1 MQYASMPNL
10 LVRDL
15 PAHVHETLVRR
26 ARAGGQSLQAYVTAE
41 LTRIATTPTVE
52 EIVAQIDRRK
62 GGRVG
67 FRQAVSDLDAA
78 RSEE

>member
-1 MQYASMPNL
+1 MQNASMPNL

-15 PAHVHETLVRR
+15 PPHVHGALVRR

-41 LTRIATTPTVE
+41 LTKIAITPTVE
-52 EIVAQIDRRK
+52 EVVAQIDRRR

-67 FRQAVSDLDAA
+67 FRQAVSVLDAA